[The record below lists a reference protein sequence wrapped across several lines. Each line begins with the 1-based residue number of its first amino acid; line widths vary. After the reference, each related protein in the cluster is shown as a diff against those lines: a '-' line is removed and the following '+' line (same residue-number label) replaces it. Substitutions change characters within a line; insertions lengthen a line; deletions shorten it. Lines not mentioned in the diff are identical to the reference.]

1 MNDLWARLAICHP
14 PNHAVLVKVE
24 FFNSHP
30 CENSGLP
37 TRLREFDSPKRSI
50 ATLGKAGGSA
60 PQLSFEALLW
70 RDLLGR
76 PHKPKIGITVVLVCA
91 PSCRRCDPAP
101 GGAQRFEHFDRG
113 DSISQ

>member
-37 TRLREFDSPKRSI
+37 TRLRELDSPKRSI
-50 ATLGKAGGSA
+50 ATLGKAGGARLNS
-60 PQLSFEALLW
+60 PSRPFYGEIYL
-70 RDLLGR
+70 DGR
-76 PHKPKIGITVVLVCA
+76 MSRK
-91 PSCRRCDPAP
+91 
-101 GGAQRFEHFDRG
+101 
-113 DSISQ
+113 